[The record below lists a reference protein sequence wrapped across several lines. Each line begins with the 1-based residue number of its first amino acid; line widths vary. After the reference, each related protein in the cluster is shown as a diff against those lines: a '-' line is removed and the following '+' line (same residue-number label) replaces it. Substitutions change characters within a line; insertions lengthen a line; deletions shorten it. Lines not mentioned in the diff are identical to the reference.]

1 MVLCRNGAG
10 TVQEQGVGVGV
21 GVGVQALIEG
31 GAVWGSGALA
41 FSLMHGSPGRPSRP
55 LSYNMRPH
63 SSATM
68 L

>member
-10 TVQEQGVGVGV
+10 TVQEQGV